1 VCLLADLDREDKRMN
16 ELREERAYRDEEAA
30 KE

>member
-1 VCLLADLDREDKRMN
+1 MCLLADLDREDKRMK
-16 ELREERAYRDEEAA
+16 ERREERAYRDEEAA